1 MKRTS
6 SFWPQRAARLSGL
19 LYLVVIVG
27 GGFAEL
33 GVRERFLVAGDAVA
47 TANNILANESQFRWG
62 FASDLIAVLCVVP
75 LIYLLYELLKDANRH
90 VARAAVLFSLVG
102 TAVQSVALLGHF
114 APLILLK
121 RGVALGV
128 AIDLLRAQTYMAL
141 QLQGIGYAVALTFF
155 GGTMLFRGYLI
166 VRSAIVPRAI
176 GVALMVEGV
185 AYWANSFLNFLA
197 TPGFA
202 GAALQILMATGL
214 AEVALCLWL
223 LIMGVNVQRW
233 QELRGVA
240 DGSART
246 PSRVGF
252 AAR

>member
-1 MKRTS
+1 MKSTAP
-6 SFWPQRAARLSGL
+6 FWPQRAARLSGL

-33 GVRERFLVAGDAVA
+33 GVRERFVVAGDAVA

-90 VARAAVLFSLVG
+90 VARAAVFFSLVG
-102 TAVQSVALLGHF
+102 TAVQSAALLGHF

-128 AIDLLRAQTYMAL
+128 PIDLLRAQTYMAL

-185 AYWANSFLNFLA
+185 AYWANSFFNFLA
-197 TPGFA
+197 PGFA